1 MPPSTL
7 SSIFFRNWYAAEGRQ
22 GRNLGL
28 GKLACVHTIRYNS
41 KPDYQEDFSLLMAI
55 KKAWPK
61 TVPPNAPIGIA
72 MALRKR
78 ASGLAP
84 GSLFS
89 YFRRVSLI
97 K

>member
-1 MPPSTL
+1 MGGTRKVSKGGKGKA
-7 SSIFFRNWYAAEGRQ
+7 SGGGDGASISRTKPEH
-22 GRNLGL
+22 
-28 GKLACVHTIRYNS
+28 CYN
-41 KPDYQEDFSLLMAI
+41 FSLLMAI